1 MYKIQKHP
9 IKSPHKWPFIIAE
22 KGWACRMKVNATAAV
37 GCWMGKEYY
46 QGTRSMYGVI
56 FESGDTL

>member
-1 MYKIQKHP
+1 MGADE
-9 IKSPHKWPFIIAE
+9 S
-22 KGWACRMKVNATAAV
+22 NATAAV

-56 FESGDTL
+56 FEREILTDVGIMIGQGMIFGDDVTRM